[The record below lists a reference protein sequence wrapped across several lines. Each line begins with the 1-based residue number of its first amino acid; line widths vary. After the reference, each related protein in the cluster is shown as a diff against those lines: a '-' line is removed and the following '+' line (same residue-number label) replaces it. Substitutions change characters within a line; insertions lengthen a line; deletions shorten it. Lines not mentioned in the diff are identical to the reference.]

1 MKHESKFSRRQF
13 VAGAAT
19 IAGSAAVLQKLTAQ
33 VQTPASDQ
41 TAGSNALVKTESNS
55 PPQNLPPGEP
65 GKDYNPVI
73 TPNGST
79 LPWKVVDGIKVYHL
93 IAQEVLNH
101 EFAPGLVAHCWG
113 FNGQVHG
120 PTIEAV
126 EGDRVRIYVTNKLPE
141 STSIHWHGV
150 LVPSGMDGVAGLS
163 QKNIEPG
170 ETYKYEFQ
178 LRQHGTCM
186 YHSHSDDMTQIALGM
201 MGMFVIHP
209 RTPTGPKADR
219 DFVLMSSEWRI
230 DVGTRRPVPIEM
242 TDFNVL
248 TFNGRSFPGTA
259 PLVAK
264 YGDRVRIRFGNLSP
278 MEHHPI
284 HLHGF
289 YWTITEMD
297 GLPVP
302 ETAQQLGNT
311 VLVAVGQTRT
321 VEFIADNP
329 GDWAM
334 HCHMT
339 HHTMNQMGHNA
350 PNLIGVRPGKLDKRV
365 SKLLPGY
372 MAMGE
377 SGMADMGEMGMAVPR
392 NSIPM
397 VGAPGKHDYI
407 DMGGMFTIVK
417 IRENLTSYDDPG
429 WYENPPGTLATLA
442 SNEELQRDLGK
453 IPEAEPMDKNMK
465 MDHMNMD
472 HIDM

>member
-1 MKHESKFSRRQF
+1 MISRRKF
-13 VAGAAT
+13 F
-19 IAGSAAVLQKLTAQ
+19 SNAAVAAGVTALGTATG
-33 VQTPASDQ
+33 QTLRAEPVGRS
-41 TAGSNALVKTESNS
+41 SENPVKTLESTRTDR
-55 PPQNLPPGEP
+55 QEFPPGEP
-65 GKDYNPVI
+65 GQDYTPVI

-79 LPWKVVDGIKVYHL
+79 LPFKVLGGTKIFHL
-93 IAQEVLNH
+93 IAEEVDH
-101 EFAPGLVAHCWG
+101 EFAPGLRARCWG

-126 EGDRVRIYVTNKLPE
+126 EGDQVRIYVTNKLPE
-141 STSIHWHGV
+141 NTSIHWHGL

-170 ETYKYEFQ
+170 ETYKYEFK
-178 LRQHGTCM
+178 LRQHGTYM

-201 MGMFVIHP
+201 MGMLVIHP
-209 RTPTGPKADR
+209 RTPTGPRPDR

-230 DVGTRRPVPIEM
+230 DVGTMRPNPIEM

-248 TFNGRSFPGTA
+248 TFNARAFPGTA
-259 PLVAK
+259 PLIAK

-284 HLHGF
+284 HLHGY
-289 YWTITEMD
+289 YWKVTEMD

-302 ETAQQLGNT
+302 ESAQQPGNT
-311 VLVAVGQTRT
+311 VLVAVGQTRA
-321 VEFIADNP
+321 VEFVADNP

-350 PNLIGVRPGKLDKRV
+350 PNLIGVRPGGLAKRV
-365 SKLLPGY
+365 GTLLPGY
-372 MAMGE
+372 MTMGE
-377 SGMADMGEMGMAVPR
+377 SGMGDMGEMGMPVPR

-397 VGAPGKHDYI
+397 VGAQGKHDYI

-417 IRENLTSYDDPG
+417 VRENLTNYDDPG
-429 WYENPPGTLATLA
+429 WYENPPGTLAGLA
-442 SNEELQRDLGK
+442 SNEELQRDLGFVPTSQDRQK
-453 IPEAEPMDKNMK
+453 PVNNMPVGRMEMK
-465 MDHMNMD
+465 HGG
-472 HIDM
+472 

>member
-1 MKHESKFSRRQF
+1 MISRRKF
-13 VAGAAT
+13 FSKAVVVTGAAALGAT
-19 IAGSAAVLQKLTAQ
+19 TPSVHGAEPAKQPLVNPEKIKGNAQ
-33 VQTPASDQ
+33 SDQ
-41 TAGSNALVKTESNS
+41 
-55 PPQNLPPGEP
+55 QDYPPGEP
-65 GKDYNPVI
+65 GKDYTPVI

-79 LPWKVVDGIKVYHL
+79 LPYKLVEGIKVFHL
-93 IAQEVLNH
+93 IAEEVDH
-101 EFAPGLVAHCWG
+101 EFAPGLRAQCWG

-120 PTIEAV
+120 PTIETV
-126 EGDRVRIYVTNKLPE
+126 EGDRVRIYVTNNLPE

-170 ETYKYEFQ
+170 ETYRYEFR
-178 LRQHGTCM
+178 LRQHGTYM
-186 YHSHSDDMTQIALGM
+186 YHSHSDEMVQIALGM
-201 MGMFVIHP
+201 MGMFIIHP

-264 YGDRVRIRFGNLSP
+264 SGDRVRIRFGNLSP

-289 YWTITEMD
+289 YWNITEMD
-297 GLPVP
+297 GLQVP
-302 ETAQQLGNT
+302 EAAQQLGNT

-339 HHTMNQMGHNA
+339 HHTMNQMGHRA
-350 PNLIGVRPGKLDKRV
+350 PNLIGVQPGKLDKKV

-377 SGMADMGEMGMAVPR
+377 SGMADMGEMGMPVPR

-397 VGAPGKHDYI
+397 LGAQGKHDYI

-417 IRENLTSYDDPG
+417 VRENLTSYDDPG
-429 WYENPPGTLATLA
+429 WYENPPGTLASLA
-442 SNEELQRDLGK
+442 SNDELQRDLGFVPSSETSEK
-453 IPEAEPMDKNMK
+453 PMEN
-465 MDHMNMD
+465 MNMD
-472 HIDM
+472 HMKMQHDHGG